1 MDKELVQNFVQEC
14 REEMEWKERCRQNF
28 IEFDN
33 YFKFS
38 GKVETKDNTF
48 REYENLLTAYPI
60 LKPKIHNNMDKYQ
73 LKKNRIV
80 W

>member
-1 MDKELVQNFVQEC
+1 MDKELVNYFVQEC

-38 GKVETKDNTF
+38 GTLYRNVERKWNGRKDVGK
-48 REYENLLTAYPI
+48 I
-60 LKPKIHNNMDKYQ
+60 L
-73 LKKNRIV
+73 
-80 W
+80 